1 MRLEAAVRRERAGRS
16 NTLGF
21 VRRRLDDRWK
31 ALNSVPKKSFDLRT
45 SLIVLAVVAAI
56 VVYFQRVRGSV
67 EALLPVVRESRIA
80 LIPRLDL
87 AKEGAGFHPD
97 ERFLTI
103 LGDEHESVDHDGLA
117 FPLPQSGDAT
127 FEDLAV
133 HANARLVFA
142 YGFEWVKAVEAE
154 GASVEFVVRGRVRRT
169 GVERELFRASRTVGA
184 PTEISLRIDASAP
197 LPVDW
202 VGERVDLVFAT
213 QCDRTLPE
221 LSFLPVFLSPVLTSD
236 GIKVRVGELAQ
247 TATLDLRDLLAD
259 YDAALEIDDEIVYRV
274 SGPPTREQCFAV
286 KTVATPSGPHVEFLP
301 LVYSELTGS
310 FSTTEHEFRHAN
322 GGAWPALAFCGD
334 ETIVR
339 YDVDV
344 PKEGARLEF
353 LIGQDFRT
361 LNVGDTEYIV
371 TIDGNEV
378 FRERLR
384 PGQATQDVGWHGR
397 SVDLSDYRG
406 RKIKLGFAGRV
417 SRRTTATLDL
427 VDLSHPLGPPQPYT
441 LEVQWPRGAFAL
453 PRIVRRFT
461 VPRRAAAKDRPSVVF
476 VCVETWRRDAAG
488 CYGGPDGI
496 TPTVDRLAAEG
507 LRVDECITAAPW
519 TAPSVASILTGL
531 YPQAHGVTAHR
542 KAFLANGVTTLAER
556 AQADGV
562 TTAAF
567 TTNEYVSA
575 RRNFDQGFE
584 TFVCAKYANARQVV
598 AQFED
603 WLADNRDLQFFAYL
617 HLFEPHD
624 PCNAPGEDFD
634 AYVDPASKGADSRAA
649 LARITGNVL
658 AGRALDPNDPDIRL
672 LHGRYLG
679 EVRYFDRQ
687 LARLLRALQEA
698 KLEQRVVVVVTGDHG
713 EEFGEHGLIGHGSQ
727 VYGESV
733 RVPLVL
739 WGPGHVTSGATLA
752 GPIENASLCAT
763 VLDVLRVPYPVDELR
778 PKLDRMGGS
787 SGAGIAYT
795 STSQGILRLAPPDIL
810 TRPLHSVRGKDATLI
825 YSPMGENSECAILR
839 LFDLA
844 VDPHERNNVRK
855 SQPEL
860 LRKTSDALRRLVGL
874 ATRELVGIDV
884 VDEFGQ
890 VGYVHGIG
898 ADLAADEILP
908 DGECYEDP

>member
-1 MRLEAAVRRERAGRS
+1 MRLEVAVRRKRAGRS
-16 NTLGF
+16 NTLGSA
-21 VRRRLDDRWK
+21 RRRFDDRWK

-45 SLIVLAVVAAI
+45 SLIVLAVLGAI

-80 LIPRLDL
+80 LVPRLDL
-87 AKEGAGFHPD
+87 ATEGAGFHAG

-103 LGDEHESVDHDGLA
+103 LGDETESVDHDGLA
-117 FPLPQSGDAT
+117 FPLPQTGDVT
-127 FEDLAV
+127 FSDLPV
-133 HANARLVFA
+133 HRGARLEFA
-142 YGFEWVKAVEAE
+142 YGFEWVKAAEAE
-154 GASVEFVVRGRVRRT
+154 GASVEFIVRGRVVRT
-169 GVERELFRASRTVGA
+169 GAVTELFRA
-184 PTEISLRIDASAP
+184 PLRIDGPTELSRRVDATAA
-197 LPVDW
+197 LPAEW
-202 VGERVDLVFAT
+202 AGERIDLVFAT
-213 QCDRTLPE
+213 QCDRVLPE
-221 LSFLPVFLSPVLTSD
+221 LSFLPAFLSPVLASD
-236 GIKVRVGELAQ
+236 GIKARVGELAQ
-247 TATLDLRDLLAD
+247 TATFCLRDLLAD
-259 YDAALEIDDEIVYRV
+259 YDAALEIDDEIVYRA
-274 SGPPTREQCFAV
+274 SGPATREQCFAV
-286 KTVATPSGPHVEFLP
+286 KSVATPSGPRVELLP
-301 LVYSELTGS
+301 LVYSEMTGS
-310 FSTTEHEFRHAN
+310 FSTTEHEFRHGN

-353 LIGQDFRT
+353 MIGQDFRT
-361 LNVGDTEYIV
+361 LAVGDTEYVV
-371 TIDGNEV
+371 TVDGAEV
-378 FRERLR
+378 FRERLEPER
-384 PGQATQDVGWHGR
+384 VATHVGWHPK
-397 SVDLSDYRG
+397 SIDLMEYRG
-406 RKIKLGFAGRV
+406 RRIKLGFAGRI
-417 SRRTTATLDL
+417 SRRAPATIEL
-427 VDLSHPLGPPQPYT
+427 VDLSHPLGPPQPYS

-453 PRIVRRFT
+453 PRIVRHVT

-476 VCVETWRRDAAG
+476 VCLETWRRDAAG
-488 CYGGPDGI
+488 CYGGPDGL
-496 TPTVDRLAAEG
+496 TPTVDRLADEG

-542 KAFLANGVTTLAER
+542 KAFLAHGVTTLAER

-575 RRNFDQGFE
+575 RKNFDQGFE

-598 AQFED
+598 REFED
-603 WLADNRDLQFFAYL
+603 WLADHRDLQFFAYL

-634 AYVDPASKGADSRAA
+634 RYVDADLKGADSRAA
-649 LARITGNVL
+649 LARITGKVL
-658 AGRALDPNDPDIRL
+658 AGQATDPNDPDVRL
-672 LHGRYLG
+672 LRGRYLG

-687 LARLLRALQEA
+687 LARLMRALEAA

-739 WGPGHVTSGATLA
+739 WGPGHVAAGKTIA

-763 VLDVLRVPYPVDELR
+763 VLDVMRVPYPVDELR
-778 PKLDRMGGS
+778 PKLDLAGGA

-795 STSQGILRLAPPDIL
+795 STSQGILRLEPPDIL
-810 TRPLHSVRGKDATLI
+810 TRPLHSVRSKDASLI
-825 YSPMGENSECAILR
+825 YSPMGEQSECAILR

-844 VDPHERNNVRK
+844 VDPAERTNVRAA
-855 SQPEL
+855 QPEL
-860 LRKTSDALRRLVGL
+860 LKKASDALRRVVAL
-874 ATRELVGIDV
+874 ATTGLVGIDV

-898 ADLAADEILP
+898 ADLTTDEILP

>member
-1 MRLEAAVRRERAGRS
+1 M
-16 NTLGF
+16 
-21 VRRRLDDRWK
+21 
-31 ALNSVPKKSFDLRT
+31 NSVPKKTFDLRT
-45 SLIVLAVVAAI
+45 LIVALAVLAAV

-87 AKEGAGFHPD
+87 AREGAGFHAG

-103 LGDEHESVDHDGLA
+103 LGDEHRSIDHDGLG
-117 FPLPQSGDAT
+117 FPLPQTGDVT
-127 FEDLAV
+127 FEDLPV
-133 HANARLVFA
+133 HAAARLDFA
-142 YGFEWVKAVEAE
+142 YGFDWIKAPEAQ
-154 GASVEFVVRGRVRRT
+154 GATVEFIVRARVRRS
-169 GVERELFRASRTVGA
+169 GEEAELFRAASTLPA
-184 PTEISLRIDASAP
+184 PSTSAPRIEASAP
-197 LPVDW
+197 LPASF

-213 QCDRTLPE
+213 RCDRELPE
-221 LSFLPVFLSPVLTSD
+221 LAFLPVFLSPVLVSN

-247 TATLDLRDLLAD
+247 TVTVGVRDLLAD

-286 KTVATPSGPHVEFLP
+286 KTVQAPGGPRVEFLP
-301 LVYSELTGS
+301 LIYSELTGS
-310 FSTTEHEFRHAN
+310 FSTTEHEFRHAH

-334 ETIVR
+334 DTIVR

-353 LIGQDFRT
+353 MIGQDFRT
-361 LNVGDTEYIV
+361 LAVGDTEYVITV
-371 TIDGNEV
+371 DGSEV
-378 FRERLR
+378 FRERLEPNR
-384 PGQATQDVGWHGR
+384 VPAHVGWHER
-397 SVDLSDYRG
+397 AIDLLEYRG
-406 RKIKLGFAGRV
+406 RRIKLGFAGRV
-417 SRRTTATLDL
+417 MRRAPATIEL
-427 VDLSHPLGPPQPYT
+427 VDLSRPLGPPQPYA

-453 PRIVRRFT
+453 PRILRRVT

-488 CYGGPDGI
+488 CYGGPDGV
-496 TPTVDRLAAEG
+496 TPTVDGLAAEG
-507 LRVDECITAAPW
+507 LRVDECITSAPW

-542 KAFLANGVTTLAER
+542 KAFLAHGVTTLAER

-567 TTNEYVSA
+567 TTNEYVSR

-598 AQFED
+598 REFED
-603 WLADNRDLQFFAYL
+603 WLVDHRDLQFFAYL

-634 AYVDPASKGADSRAA
+634 RYVDPELKGADSRAA

-658 AGRALDPNDPDIRL
+658 AGKPTDPADPDVRL
-672 LHGRYLG
+672 LRGRYLG

-687 LARLLRALQEA
+687 LARLMRALADA

-739 WGPGHVTSGATLA
+739 WGPGHVAPGKTIA
-752 GPIENASLCAT
+752 GPIENSSLCAT
-763 VLDVLRVPYPVDELR
+763 VLDVMRVPYPSDELR
-778 PKLDRMGGS
+778 PKLDLSGGT
-787 SGAGIAYT
+787 SGGGIAYT
-795 STSQGILRLAPPDIL
+795 STAQGILRLEPPDIL
-810 TRPLHSVRGKDATLI
+810 TRPLHSVRSRDASLI

-839 LFDLA
+839 LFDLS
-844 VDPHERNNVRK
+844 VDPDERTNVRVA
-855 SQPEL
+855 QPEL
-860 LRKTSDALRRLVGL
+860 LRKASDALRRVVAL
-874 ATRELVGIDV
+874 ATKGLIGIDV

-890 VGYVHGIG
+890 VGYVHGTG
-898 ADLAADEILP
+898 ADLSADEILP
-908 DGECYEDP
+908 DGECYEEP

>member
-1 MRLEAAVRRERAGRS
+1 MRLEATVRRKRAGPS
-16 NTLGF
+16 NTLGSA
-21 VRRRLDDRWK
+21 RRRLDDRWK
-31 ALNSVPKKSFDLRT
+31 DLNSVPKKTLDLRT
-45 SLIVLAVVAAI
+45 LIVALAVLAAV

-80 LIPRLDL
+80 LMPRLDL
-87 AKEGAGFHPD
+87 AREGAGFHAG

-103 LGDEHESVDHDGLA
+103 LGDEHRSVDHDGLA
-117 FPLPQSGDAT
+117 FPLPQTGDVT
-127 FEDLAV
+127 FEDLPV
-133 HANARLVFA
+133 HAGARLDFA
-142 YGFEWVKAVEAE
+142 YGVDWVKATEAQGANVEY
-154 GASVEFVVRGRVRRT
+154 VVRARVRRT
-169 GVERELFRASRTVGA
+169 GDETELFRAALALPA
-184 PTEISLRIDASAP
+184 PAGEPLRVDASAP
-197 LPVDW
+197 LPGTM

-213 QCDRTLPE
+213 RCDRELPE
-221 LSFLPVFLSPVLTSD
+221 LSFLPVFLSPVLASD

-247 TATLDLRDLLAD
+247 TATLGLRDLLAD

-286 KTVATPSGPHVEFLP
+286 KTTKTAAGNDVEFLP

-334 ETIVR
+334 DTIVR

-353 LIGQDFRT
+353 MIGQDFRT
-361 LNVGDTEYIV
+361 LAVGDTEYVV
-371 TIDGNEV
+371 TIDGSEV
-378 FRERLR
+378 FRERLEPSR
-384 PGQATQDVGWHGR
+384 LEQHVGWHGR
-397 SVDLSDYRG
+397 SVDLMEYRG
-406 RKIKLGFAGRV
+406 RRIKLAFAGRV
-417 SRRTTATLDL
+417 TKRAPASIDL
-427 VDLSHPLGPPQPYT
+427 VDLSRPLGPPQPYT

-453 PRIVRRFT
+453 PRIVRHVT

-496 TPTVDRLAAEG
+496 TPTVDRLASEG
-507 LRVDECITAAPW
+507 LRVDECITSAPW

-542 KAFLANGVTTLAER
+542 KAFLAHGVTTLAER

-567 TTNEYVSA
+567 TTNEYVSR

-598 AQFED
+598 REFED
-603 WLADNRDLQFFAYL
+603 WLVDHRDLQFFAYL

-634 AYVDPASKGADSRAA
+634 RYVDADAKGADSRAA
-649 LARITGNVL
+649 LARITGKVL
-658 AGRALDPNDPDIRL
+658 RGEPTDPNDPDVRL
-672 LHGRYLG
+672 LRGRYLG

-687 LARLLRALQEA
+687 LARLVRALSAA

-739 WGPGHVTSGATLA
+739 WGPGHVAAGKTLA
-752 GPIENASLCAT
+752 GPIENAALCAT
-763 VLDVLRVPYPVDELR
+763 VLDVMRVPYPTEELR
-778 PKLDRMGGS
+778 PKIDLDGTASGG
-787 SGAGIAYT
+787 GIAYT
-795 STSQGILRLAPPDIL
+795 STAQGILRLQPPDIL
-810 TRPLHSVRGKDATLI
+810 TRPLHSVRSKDAALI
-825 YSPMGENSECAILR
+825 YSPMGENAECAILR

-844 VDPHERNNVRK
+844 VDPAERTNVRVA
-855 SQPEL
+855 QPEL
-860 LRKTSDALRRLVGL
+860 LRKASDALRRVVAVATKGL
-874 ATRELVGIDV
+874 IGIDV

-890 VGYVHGIG
+890 VGYVHGAG
-898 ADLAADEILP
+898 ADLDDDEILP
-908 DGECYEDP
+908 EGECYEDP